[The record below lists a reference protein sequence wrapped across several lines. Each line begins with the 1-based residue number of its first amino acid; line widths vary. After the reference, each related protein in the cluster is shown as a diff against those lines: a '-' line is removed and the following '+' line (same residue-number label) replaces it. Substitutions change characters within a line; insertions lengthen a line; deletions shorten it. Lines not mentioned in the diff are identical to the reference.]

1 MAWVNL
7 TVVVPPTKTEVIT
20 RVSPVNLGDR
30 NDVICKA
37 YGGKSRMMLV
47 WEMRVYLGCCSPSPQ
62 VLWLQ
67 EGKLV
72 DSTYTIAGNET
83 YNVLE
88 VEASRGDLTSP
99 FLCRATNNDRT
110 GPDEVEYL
118 RNVTCGPLTV
128 TITGEEEPIAE
139 GRTATITCTVLGS
152 NPPALVTWY
161 QQGQMIKPL
170 HTMMVCRAEN
180 KLIQNNALEDI
191 FTLDVQ
197 YKPILRMTL
206 GRNLDHDDLR
216 EGNDLFFDCNIDAN
230 PAPYKVEWWH
240 DNQFRFWRRKQ
251 KERTLI
257 EFMTQLSRKGYG
269 RLSDKLLLSPLF
281 CKRIFLLAESEI
293 GCEAYNTRT
302 RSDHHRLLVP
312 FFTHQGELVSHNV
325 SGGVLVSESTLA
337 LQKVRREKSGQ
348 YQCSASNVEGD
359 TTSDPVNITIKYA
372 PRCSVSPS
380 LRGVGLLEPLNVTC
394 LVDADPPD
402 VTFSWTFNNSVRR
415 EQSEVVS
422 NQRSDEVDYQRRLGQ
437 ERSDSQG
444 LRREAMSRALNDNR
458 YTTERLRSVLF
469 YTPMTER
476 DYGTLLC
483 HASNSIGTQ
492 KTPCS
497 FTVISAGPPEEVTG
511 CTVDNVTSHSSS
523 IVCSPG
529 FNGGLP
535 QMFLLQVWKEEPPK
549 VDELVVN
556 ISLAQSEF
564 LVRSLV
570 PGHHYRS
577 EVTAH
582 NARGA
587 APPVTLHIHTLKEA
601 EMHKSLPSRSE
612 PSPLM
617 LVLAVIGGA
626 LLVVVM
632 LLVGVWAVRG
642 RRRHSHAHRE
652 NVHIPM
658 KESNPD
664 ILEAAPQPPTSAHT
678 ITISVIK
685 QPHQTYDGEPSPPPP
700 DVGAEE
706 LGMGMGLRPGL
717 PSQKTVFGASEP
729 LHRPIEKSLQTPVC
743 HPYDDDPPSSPEV
756 TERTQ
761 LTTSTIDTSLG
772 ITLGVEAAARSSR
785 RLPYS
790 RTPLYEELDI
800 GSSTCVLQPLM
811 LGSSESVM

>member
-1 MAWVNL
+1 MMKLTQLYDKTVRLMLLLLLLLVCCLLSPVSSQQDSTNETQEEDVEEVRVVVGFNASLPCNVRAPDHDAPILTLWYIADVEAPVYSYDERPIQRGSRWADPKVFGSRAFFHAHSTPPALLLAHATVEDGRLYRCRVDFQNTRSRMAWVNL

-37 YGGKSRMMLV
+37 YGG
-47 WEMRVYLGCCSPSPQ
+47 SPSPQ

-170 HTMMVCRAEN
+170 HTMVSHRDNVTRSVLTLNASRSDHGRQMVCRAEN

-240 DNQFRFWRRKQ
+240 D
-251 KERTLI
+251 
-257 EFMTQLSRKGYG
+257 
-269 RLSDKLLLSPLF
+269 
-281 CKRIFLLAESEI
+281 
-293 GCEAYNTRT
+293 
-302 RSDHHRLLVP
+302 
-312 FFTHQGELVSHNV
+312 GELVSHNV

-422 NQRSDEVDYQRRLGQ
+422 NQ
-437 ERSDSQG
+437 
-444 LRREAMSRALNDNR
+444 R

-729 LHRPIEKSLQTPVC
+729 LHRPIEKSLQRSLRGL
-743 HPYDDDPPSSPEV
+743 SS
-756 TERTQ
+756 Q
-761 LTTSTIDTSLG
+761 HLL
-772 ITLGVEAAARSSR
+772 
-785 RLPYS
+785 
-790 RTPLYEELDI
+790 
-800 GSSTCVLQPLM
+800 
-811 LGSSESVM
+811 